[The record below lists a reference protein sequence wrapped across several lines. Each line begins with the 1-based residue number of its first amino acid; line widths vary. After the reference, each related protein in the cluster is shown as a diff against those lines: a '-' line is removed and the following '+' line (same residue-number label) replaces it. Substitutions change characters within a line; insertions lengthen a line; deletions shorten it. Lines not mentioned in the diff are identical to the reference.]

1 MSFKNSNPGQRKL
14 VARVSKTPRTQL
26 NVLLPYDVVQL
37 VDDYAASTG
46 TPIVRVIEL
55 ALLRFF
61 KEERAG

>member
-1 MSFKNSNPGQRKL
+1 MSFKNSNPGQRQT
-14 VARVSKTPRTQL
+14 VTRGNKTPRTQL